1 MNINDDRWGG
11 YIPWFLRGESLP
23 GSGDFDI
30 FFKRVGQR
38 LATHFQ
44 FEQYDRYENRR
55 FGAYLESE
63 SLQRYQHNADQS
75 LAPQI
80 RGYFGSDLAKIAD
93 RVAARG
99 YNSPPLARQALYKP
113 YSERLGVLEI
123 ILRMLPIE
131 VIAPIGRD
139 IRRALAEA
147 EIPLDLRGTPPAFVP
162 LDEPLLQ
169 REVIVRLLPRL
180 EARFPHRAKELIT
193 AYHDLISREKP
204 GDIFLDAFGT
214 LEGIARE
221 ITGDDRF
228 MFDAVSLHKHFG
240 NLHKTVHITMIK
252 LAAHR
257 GDNAGHGRADPGA
270 HELRYLLFDLQYCVA
285 VA

>member
-1 MNINDDRWGG
+1 MNINDNRWGG
-11 YIPWFLRGESLP
+11 YIPWFLRDESLP
-23 GSGDFDI
+23 GSGDFGI
-30 FFKRVGQR
+30 FFKRVGQC
-38 LATHFQ
+38 LATYFR
-44 FEQYDRYENRR
+44 FEHGHMQCKI
-55 FGAYLESE
+55 FGARLETE

-80 RGYFGSDLAKIAD
+80 GEYFDSGLAKIAN
-93 RVAARG
+93 RISARE
-99 YNSPPLARQALYKP
+99 ALYKF

-123 ILRMLPIE
+123 ILRMLPTE
-131 VIAPIGRD
+131 VIDPIRRD

-169 REVIVRLLPRL
+169 REVIDRLLPRL